1 MRLDRILANSGYGSR
16 TEIKKI
22 IKGGKVSVEGVVV
35 KDCGYSIDAENLPS
49 ISVAGESAK
58 IKKNLYYMMNKPSG
72 VITAMDDQRHETV
85 AKFFPRNILL
95 TGIFPVGRLDIDT
108 TGLLIFT
115 NDGTLCHRLTSPK
128 WDVLKDYYLEV
139 SGKYLDEED
148 VLVLKKGLTL
158 GDGTVCKSAAL
169 KIITSSSGILTIS
182 EGKYHQVKKMMK
194 ALGGTVIK
202 LKRLSMGPLKL
213 DENLA
218 EGEVRPLTDEEID
231 LLRGQQTVSKL
242 CNSHFTK

>member
-16 TEIKKI
+16 TEIKKK
-22 IKGGKVSVEGVVV
+22 IKSGKVTVDGVLI
-35 KDCGYSIDAENLPS
+35 KDPGILLDEKNLPF
-49 ISVAGESAK
+49 ISVAGEDAN
-58 IKKNLYYMMNKPSG
+58 IKKHLHFMMNKPAG
-72 VITAMDDQRHETV
+72 VITAMEDRKYETV
-85 AKFFPRNILL
+85 AKFFPENILL

-139 SGKYLDEED
+139 SGKYLDESD
-148 VLVLKKGLTL
+148 VMKLKEGLVLGE
-158 GDGTVCKSAAL
+158 GNVCKSADL

-194 ALGGTVIK
+194 ALGGTVIV
-202 LKRLSMGPLKL
+202 LKRLSMGPLRL
-213 DENLA
+213 DDNLA
-218 EGEVRPLTDEEID
+218 EGEVRPLTEEE
-231 LLRGQQTVSKL
+231 VSELYRIVSMK
-242 CNSHFTK
+242 